1 MYRLFCEKNVYMLIW
16 KKCMEMI
23 VFIWYI
29 VSVKGIEMDVKK
41 VKAI

>member
-1 MYRLFCEKNVYMLIW
+1 M

-23 VFIWYI
+23 VFISYI
-29 VSVKGIEMDVKK
+29 VRVKGIEMDVEK